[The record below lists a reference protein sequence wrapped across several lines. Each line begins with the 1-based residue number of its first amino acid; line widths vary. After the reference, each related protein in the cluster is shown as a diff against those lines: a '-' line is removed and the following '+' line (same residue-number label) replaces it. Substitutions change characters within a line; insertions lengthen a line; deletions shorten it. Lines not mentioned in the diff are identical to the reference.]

1 MMVTPT
7 STLQEY
13 IHKQTNILAI
23 SYLLDRL
30 PVVEVVKD
38 GEWLR
43 GDTGLFTVFVRVDGQ
58 T

>member
-1 MMVTPT
+1 MVTPT
-7 STLQEY
+7 FTLQEY

-23 SYLLDRL
+23 FYLLDRL

-43 GDTGLFTVFVRVDGQ
+43 GDTCLFTVFVRVDGQ